1 MRKILLISFSLLLST
16 LSAAEALISK
26 DSLSIN
32 INDDKYSNIEEE
44 VLISIQS
51 EDYAYLEKLL
61 QSGIISS
68 GMIVN
73 GKPLIIHAAIHD
85 KPEMILLLATYGAML
100 VDPIYEE
107 GKDIMEYAK
116 KYNAIHAQAQI
127 IIIRA

>member
-1 MRKILLISFSLLLST
+1 MKKILLIILPLLLST
-16 LSAAEALISK
+16 LSAAEVLIPK

-32 INDDKYSNIEEE
+32 IIDDKYSNIEEE

-51 EDYAYLEKLL
+51 EDYVYLEQLL

-68 GMIVN
+68 RMIVN

-85 KPEMILLLATYGAML
+85 KAEMILLLATYGAML
-100 VDPIYEE
+100 IDPICEE

-116 KYNAIHAQAQI
+116 EYNAIHAQAQI
-127 IIIRA
+127 IVIKA